1 MKKSDTLSETASPKT
16 TFGSVHLVVIQPTTF
31 CNLNCDYCYL
41 PQSDRQAKY
50 KLPLDLL
57 DPIFKNLFKSK
68 LIKNQFTVVWHAGEP
83 LTVPIAF
90 YESAFNKIDRLNQD
104 LNSIPYIISHS
115 IQTNGILI
123 NQDWCHLIKEYQV
136 KIGISL
142 DGPAFIHDAHRKTRK
157 GLGTHT
163 STMRGISW
171 LKANNIEF
179 HVIAVL
185 TQDSLEFPDEIFN
198 FFVENEIRFIGF
210 NIDEKEGAN
219 NSSSLEGVELEEQ
232 YRAFM
237 QRFYDLVKSTN
248 GYIKVREF
256 EKIRN
261 LIYGMSIERQSTP
274 FTMIN
279 IAYNG
284 DFSTFSPELLSM
296 TSSVYGDFI
305 LGNVKHDKFESACKA
320 DKFKRINQDIQ
331 TGVNLCE
338 HTCQYFPLCGGGA
351 PSNKYF
357 ENGSFASS
365 ETMYCKYKTKILTDI
380 ILEDL
385 EISLGLRQKC

>member
-16 TFGSVHLVVIQPTTF
+16 TFGPVHLVVIQPTTF

-41 PQSDRQAKY
+41 PQLDRQAKY
-50 KLPLDLL
+50 KLSLDLL
-57 DPIFKNLFKSK
+57 DSIFKNLFKSK

-83 LTVPIAF
+83 LTLPIAF
-90 YESAFNKIDRLNQD
+90 YESAFNQIDRLNQE
-104 LNSIPYIISHS
+104 LNSIPYLISHS

-123 NQDWCHLIKEYQV
+123 NQDWCDLIKTYHV

-157 GLGTHT
+157 GLGTHA

-171 LKANNIEF
+171 LKANNIDF

-185 TQDSLEFPDEIFN
+185 TQDSLEFADEIFN
-198 FFVENEIRFIGF
+198 FFIENDIRFIGF

-219 NSSSLEGVELEEQ
+219 NSSSLEGVELEER

-237 QRFYDLVKSTN
+237 QRFYKLVKSTN

-261 LIYGMSIERQSTP
+261 IIYGASIERQSTP

-305 LGNVKHDKFESACKA
+305 IGNIKYDTFESACKK
-320 DKFKRINQDIQ
+320 DKFKQINQDIQ

-338 HTCQYFPLCGGGA
+338 QNCQYFPLCGGGA

-357 ENGSFASS
+357 ENGSFAST
-365 ETMYCKYKTKILTDI
+365 ETLYCQYTIKILTDI